1 MILGRSGLLAHLS
14 HLSPRRPIPVPSG
27 LVRTGTVQACDPAP
41 FLSCTSSLKDTQLL
55 LLRLEL
61 CGCFYFF
68 ISSCRASSDTSAQ
81 AGKQLHQV
89 TCGWTVESQSEQ
101 DSLDLHACSV
111 DIRIASLLCINSV
124 DYWDADVIKPAVGTA
139 ELGNRATL
147 CSEIFSFSSRI
158 PFNPFWKEGLAA
170 CKRFKRVTFFFIFT
184 FLHFL
189 TSFLQPEERL
199 RGRERR
205 RGDLELIQRFRLS

>member
-1 MILGRSGLLAHLS
+1 M
-14 HLSPRRPIPVPSG
+14 
-27 LVRTGTVQACDPAP
+27 T
-41 FLSCTSSLKDTQLL
+41 L
-55 LLRLEL
+55 LLRLENRN
-61 CGCFYFF
+61 G
-68 ISSCRASSDTSAQ
+68 
-81 AGKQLHQV
+81 LHQV
-89 TCGWTVESQSEQ
+89 TCGWTVESQPEQ

-170 CKRFKRVTFFFIFT
+170 CKRLKRVTFFFIFT